1 MSDSLWLHELQHAML
16 HGPSATPGACS
27 NSCPKSPWCHATI
40 SYSVIPFSSCLESCP
55 ASGSFPMS
63 QFFVSGSQS
72 IRASASVLP
81 MNIQDWFPSGWTGL
95 ISLQSKGLA
104 RKSPLQHHGSKPLIL
119 WVSACF
125 MVQLSHAYR
134 TTGKIIALTRWTFVG
149 KVMSLLF
156 ICCLGWSLL
165 FFQGASVFWFRG
177 YSHSL
182 QWFWSPRK

>member
-1 MSDSLWLHELQHAML
+1 MSDSLWLHELQHTML
-16 HGPSATPGACS
+16 RCPSATPGACS
-27 NSCPKSPWCHATI
+27 NSCPTSSWCHATI

-81 MNIQDWFPSGWTGL
+81 MNIQDWFLSGWTGL

-104 RKSPLQHHGSKPLIL
+104 RKSPLQHHSSKPLIL

-125 MVQLSHAYR
+125 MVQLSHAYM
-134 TTGKIIALTRWTFVG
+134 TTGETIALTRWTFVG

-165 FFQGASVFWFRG
+165 FFQGASVFWFHG

-182 QWFWSPRK
+182 QWFGSPKK